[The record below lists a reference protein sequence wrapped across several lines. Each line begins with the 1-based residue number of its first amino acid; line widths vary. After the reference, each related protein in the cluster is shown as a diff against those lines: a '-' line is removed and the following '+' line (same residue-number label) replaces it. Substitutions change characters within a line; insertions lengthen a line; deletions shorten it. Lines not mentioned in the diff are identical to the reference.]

1 MSKGMSGIYSEEMRS
16 VFKEKKYEDFV
27 NETDYKE
34 FCDYLKKNQGQ
45 TLKEINKK
53 YNTEERYVNC
63 LLNIWT
69 EHWTSFYQE
78 GGRVVN
84 KNGSY
89 FILSPRNPQ
98 SRARNPQINLL

>member
-1 MSKGMSGIYSEEMRS
+1 MSGMYSEEMRS
-16 VFKEKKYEDFV
+16 VFQEKNYEDFV
-27 NETDYKE
+27 NKTDYKE
-34 FCDYLKKNQGQ
+34 FCKYLKKNQGL
-45 TLKEINKK
+45 TLKEINNK
-53 YNTEERYVNC
+53 YKTDERYVNC

-89 FILSPRNPQ
+89 YILSPRNPQ